1 MTANSL
7 EPNDFLKVLGN
18 IKELL
23 ALDPKLKQVVKL
35 YINKENADEAEI
47 KTETT
52 KLPVQSEGVV
62 LDLGE
67 AECNSGNEGNPGES
81 T

>member
-1 MTANSL
+1 MTESSL
-7 EPNDFLKVLGN
+7 EPNDLFRALAE
-18 IKELL
+18 IKHLL
-23 ALDPKLKQVVKL
+23 ELDPKLKKLTKL

-47 KTETT
+47 KTKTT
-52 KLPVQSEGVV
+52 ELPVQSEGMV

-67 AECNSGNEGNPGES
+67 AECNPGTEGNPEQS